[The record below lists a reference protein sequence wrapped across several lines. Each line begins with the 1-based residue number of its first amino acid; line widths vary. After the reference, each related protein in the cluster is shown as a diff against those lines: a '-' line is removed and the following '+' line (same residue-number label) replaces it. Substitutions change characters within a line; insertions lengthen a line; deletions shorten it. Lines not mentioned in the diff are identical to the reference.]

1 MKKWNG
7 KKRIGRKA
15 RASRVVRFEQLAPG
29 LYQFQIDAVKL
40 NEAMTAMGVQ
50 YSIMSRQLGKTLR
63 MQTMRDTV
71 KLGE

>member
-15 RASRVVRFEQLAPG
+15 RASRVARTQELAPG

-50 YSIMSRQLGKTLR
+50 YRILSDQMGKTLR
-63 MQTMRDTV
+63 TMHSTV
-71 KLGE
+71 RLEP